1 MDKLPEQII
10 VDILQTQLA
19 LESDQLWVRYQNEKI
34 PPDDRLYIVVG
45 MSDSQVI
52 SSVNT
57 PTPTY
62 DGMSETLQIVARENI
77 QIDFLSR
84 SLSALQRRWEVLAA
98 LNSVYSEQQ
107 QEIYQFKIF
116 PVPSSFVNTSSAE
129 GGSNINRFSIIIA
142 CRTWYRQE
150 KVLQSPND
158 YYNDFDTRADDE
170 VTISEPEGLIEFN
183 IQEE

>member
-1 MDKLPEQII
+1 MAESII
-10 VDILQTQLA
+10 VDILQTQLD
-19 LESDQLWVRYQNEKI
+19 LEENQLWVRYQNEKI

-57 PTPTY
+57 PTPAY
-62 DGMSETLQIVARENI
+62 GGMEETLQTVARENF
-77 QIDFLSR
+77 QIDIFSR
-84 SLSALQRRWEVLAA
+84 SLAAIQRRWEVVAA

-107 QEIYQFKIF
+107 QELYKFKIF
-116 PVPSSFVNTSSAE
+116 TVPTSFVNTSSAE

-142 CRTWYRQE
+142 CHTWYRQE

-158 YYNDFDTRADDE
+158 YYNDFDTRVDDE
-170 VTISEPEGLIEFN
+170 ATISEPDGLIEFN